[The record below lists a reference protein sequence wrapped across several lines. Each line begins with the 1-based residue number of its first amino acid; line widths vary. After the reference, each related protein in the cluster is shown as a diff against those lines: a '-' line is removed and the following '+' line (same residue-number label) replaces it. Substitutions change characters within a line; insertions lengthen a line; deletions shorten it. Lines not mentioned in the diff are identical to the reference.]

1 MSYLLY
7 RKIYLKIKEI
17 YQAVINSNLFVSKS
31 PTLVNTERHKIYM
44 FYLSCNEDAAAAAV
58 TVFPP

>member
-17 YQAVINSNLFVSKS
+17 YQAVIDFNPNTSHFA
-31 PTLVNTERHKIYM
+31 TLVAGIDPDSIRLNSRFVVMAGPE
-44 FYLSCNEDAAAAAV
+44 
-58 TVFPP
+58 